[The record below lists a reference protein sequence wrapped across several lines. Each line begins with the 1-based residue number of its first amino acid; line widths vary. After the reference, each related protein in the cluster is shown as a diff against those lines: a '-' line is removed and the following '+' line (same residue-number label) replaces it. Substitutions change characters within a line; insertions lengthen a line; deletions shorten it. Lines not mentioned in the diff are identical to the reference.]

1 MVQVKLVR
9 SLLNLS
15 RSLDFSSKGLM
26 CHHQRVAYIALSLG
40 QEVGLQEN
48 NLFDLFKA
56 SIIHD
61 AGALSWREKLV
72 LERFDVQNPW
82 NHCKQ
87 GSAFVADIPT
97 FSSLAPVILSHHDA
111 WAGNNYSGYKRDQIP
126 LLSRII
132 HLADR
137 VDVLLK
143 EGVYVLEQ
151 RDKIMKRIQALSGQV
166 FDPDLVALLTDLSR
180 RESFWLDLNSP
191 WLNERLE
198 SLIPTTQVNVETE
211 DLLHL
216 GKLFARVVDMRSP
229 FTYRHSN
236 GVSLVGRFLA
246 ESMGFS
252 HEEVELIQVAGLL
265 HDLGKLAIPEAII
278 EKRGPL
284 TKAEMNLMKQHT
296 YYTYW
301 LLKPI
306 TLPFPIPEWAAFH
319 HERLDGQGYPFHKSA
334 TDLDTPARL
343 LAVADIYTALREERP
358 YRSSLSEV
366 EIKRILKAKVAD
378 GGLDQKI
385 IEHLLASYYA
395 INNLWAQLSAPL

>member
-1 MVQVKLVR
+1 M
-9 SLLNLS
+9 
-15 RSLDFSSKGLM
+15 G
-26 CHHQRVAYIALSLG
+26 
-40 QEVGLQEN
+40 
-48 NLFDLFKA
+48 
-56 SIIHD
+56 
-61 AGALSWREKLV
+61 
-72 LERFDVQNPW
+72 
-82 NHCKQ
+82 
-87 GSAFVADIPT
+87 
-97 FSSLAPVILSHHDA
+97 
-111 WAGNNYSGYKRDQIP
+111 
-126 LLSRII
+126 
-132 HLADR
+132 
-137 VDVLLK
+137 
-143 EGVYVLEQ
+143 
-151 RDKIMKRIQALSGQV
+151 
-166 FDPDLVALLTDLSR
+166 
-180 RESFWLDLNSP
+180 
-191 WLNERLE
+191 
-198 SLIPTTQVNVETE
+198 
-211 DLLHL
+211 
-216 GKLFARVVDMRSP
+216 SP

-334 TDLDTPARL
+334 TDLDTSARL

-385 IEHLLASYYA
+385 IEHLLASHYA